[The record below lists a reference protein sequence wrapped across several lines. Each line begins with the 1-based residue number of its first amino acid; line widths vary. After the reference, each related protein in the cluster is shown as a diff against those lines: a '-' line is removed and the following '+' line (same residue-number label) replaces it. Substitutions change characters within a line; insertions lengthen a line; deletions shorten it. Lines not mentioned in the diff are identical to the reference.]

1 MASDS
6 PFQTLDFSVEGRM
19 ALQDVA
25 FALKE
30 GILSSSLPC
39 SQQIAYLNL
48 TTQEGDRFCVEL
60 TSSGFKVGR
69 IIAVFYLTY
78 FSSRLLEKIM
88 IA

>member
-25 FALKE
+25 FALRE
-30 GILSSSLPC
+30 GELSSSLPC

-60 TSSGFKVGR
+60 NSSGFKVGSA
-69 IIAVFYLTY
+69 IAVFQPTY
-78 FSSRLLEKIM
+78 FSL
-88 IA
+88 